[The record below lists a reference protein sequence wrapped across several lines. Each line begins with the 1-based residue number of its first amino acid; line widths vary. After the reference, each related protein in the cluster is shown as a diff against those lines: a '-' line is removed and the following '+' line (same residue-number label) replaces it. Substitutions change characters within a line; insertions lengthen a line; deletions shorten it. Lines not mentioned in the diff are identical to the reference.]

1 MSTLR
6 VTAEVLTVHEHPNAD
21 ALELAQV
28 GLYRAVVA
36 KGAYRTGESAVYIPE
51 QSVLPITLI
60 EELGLTGRLAGPGSD
75 RVKAVRLRGELS
87 QGIVCRPK
95 ALADVDLARAA
106 ADGTDFAEALGIVK
120 WVPPIPPTM
129 NGDVESAP
137 DLLPWVDIENIQRY
151 PDIFAPGENVVL
163 TEKLHGSAC
172 LLTYL
177 ADQDRAYVSSKGF
190 GAKSLALK
198 EDSRNLYWRAVHA
211 HGVAAAAA
219 RLAERLGAR
228 RVGIFGEVYG
238 AGVQDLSY
246 GADGR
251 RESLGYA
258 VFDVSAEIMR
268 RGPLAGRGRAPRR
281 RTAAGATAVR
291 GPVRHRPRPG
301 GRLGPGDRVRA
312 RPASAGGRRDT
323 PCRRALQPG
332 DRRPGHREGGQP
344 GVSDAQGR
352 HGVRVTGPGG
362 RGAGAAVPPGH
373 GGRPKGT
380 PRPGHGAG
388 RGVPSAAL
396 LGRALRLLRPL

>member
-36 KGAYRTGESAVYIPE
+36 KGAYRTGEAAVYIPE
-51 QSVLPITLI
+51 QSVLPAELI
-60 EELGLTGRLAGPGSD
+60 EELGLTGRLAGGEAN

-106 ADGTDFAEALGIVK
+106 AEGTDFAERLDIAK

-129 NGDVESAP
+129 SGEVESAP

-151 PDIFAPGENVVL
+151 PDIFTPGEPVVL

-172 LLTYL
+172 LLTYV
-177 ADQDRAYVSSKGF
+177 AGEDRVYVSSKGF
-190 GAKSLALK
+190 GARSLALK
-198 EDSRNLYWRAVHA
+198 EDPRNLYWRAVRG
-211 HGVAAAAA
+211 HGVAEAAA

-251 RESLGYA
+251 RDTLGYA
-258 VFDVSAEIMR
+258 AFDVSADVDGAVRWLDAAEVLEGELPVVPR
-268 RGPLAGRGRAPRR
+268 LYAGPYDIERVLEFASGRETVSGRGLHLREGVVIRP
-281 RTAAGATAVR
+281 AVER
-291 GPVRHRPRPG
+291 YSTVTG
-301 GRLGPGDRVRA
+301 GRAIAKAVS
-312 RPASAGGRRDT
+312 PAYLTRKGGT
-323 PCRRALQPG
+323 
-332 DRRPGHREGGQP
+332 EYE
-344 GVSDAQGR
+344 
-352 HGVRVTGPGG
+352 
-362 RGAGAAVPPGH
+362 
-373 GGRPKGT
+373 
-380 PRPGHGAG
+380 
-388 RGVPSAAL
+388 
-396 LGRALRLLRPL
+396 

>member
-36 KGAYRTGESAVYIPE
+36 KGTYRTGETALYIPE
-51 QSVLPITLI
+51 QSVLPPGLI
-60 EELGLTGRLAGPGSD
+60 EELGLTGRLAGSSSD
-75 RVKAVRLRGELS
+75 RVRAVRLRGELS
-87 QGIVCRPK
+87 QGIVCRPR

-106 ADGTDFAEALGIVK
+106 ADGTDFAETLGIVK

-129 NGDVESAP
+129 SGEVESAP
-137 DLLPWVDIENIQRY
+137 GLLPWVDIENIQRY
-151 PDIFAPGENVVL
+151 PDIFAPGEPVVL

-172 LLTYL
+172 LVTHL
-177 ADQDRAYVSSKGF
+177 ADEGRAYVSSKGF

-198 EDSRNLYWRAVHA
+198 EDSRNLYWRAVHG
-211 HGVAAAAA
+211 HGVARAAA

-258 VFDVSAEIMR
+258 VFDVSAEID
-268 RGPLAGRGRAPRR
+268 GE
-281 RTAAGATAVR
+281 VR
-291 GPVRHRPRPG
+291 W
-301 GRLGPGDRVRA
+301 L
-312 RPASAGGRRDT
+312 
-323 PCRRALQPG
+323 
-332 DRRPGHREGGQP
+332 
-344 GVSDAQGR
+344 DA
-352 HGVRVTGPGG
+352 
-362 RGAGAAVPPGH
+362 
-373 GGRPKGT
+373 
-380 PRPGHGAG
+380 
-388 RGVPSAAL
+388 AAL
-396 LGRALRLLRPL
+396 LEGELPLVPRVYEGPYTVDRVLDAASGRETVSGRGLHLREGVVIRPATERYSPVTGGRAIAKAVSPAYLTRKGGTEYE

>member
-36 KGAYRTGESAVYIPE
+36 KGAYRTGDAALYIPE
-51 QSVLPITLI
+51 QSVLPSGLI
-60 EELGLTGRLAGPGSD
+60 EELGLTGRLAGSNSD

-106 ADGTDFAEALGIVK
+106 LDGTDFAQRLGITK

-129 NGDVESAP
+129 DGDVESAP
-137 DLLPWVDIENIQRY
+137 ELLPWVDIENIQRF
-151 PDIFAPGENVVL
+151 PDIFTPGEAVVL

-177 ADQDRAYVSSKGF
+177 ADEDRVHVSSKGF

-198 EDSRNLYWRAVHA
+198 EDPRNLYWRAVHG
-211 HGVAAAAA
+211 HGVAEVAA

-238 AGVQDLSY
+238 AGVQDLTY

-258 VFDVSAEIMR
+258 VFDVSAEIDGTVR
-268 RGPLAGRGRAPRR
+268 WLDAAELLAEELPLVPRLYE
-281 RTAAGATAVR
+281 GAY
-291 GPVRHRPRPG
+291 
-301 GRLGPGDRVRA
+301 DIERVLEA
-312 RPASAGGRRDT
+312 AGGRETVSGRG
-323 PCRRALQPG
+323 L
-332 DRRPGHREGGQP
+332 HLREGVVIRP
-344 GVSDAQGR
+344 AVERYSA
-352 HGVRVTGPGG
+352 VTG
-362 RGAGAAVPPGH
+362 
-373 GGRPKGT
+373 
-380 PRPGHGAG
+380 
-388 RGVPSAAL
+388 
-396 LGRALRLLRPL
+396 GRAIAKAVSPAYLTRKGGTEYE

>member
-36 KGAYRTGESAVYIPE
+36 KGAYRTGDAAVYIPE
-51 QSVLPITLI
+51 QAVLPAGLI
-60 EELGLTGRLAGPGSD
+60 EELGLTGRLAGTGAD

-106 ADGTDFAEALGIVK
+106 VEGTDFAELLGITK

-129 NGDVESAP
+129 SGEVESAP
-137 DLLPWVDIENIQRY
+137 ELLPWVDIENIQRF
-151 PDIFAPGENVVL
+151 PDVFAPGEAVVL

-172 LLTYL
+172 LLTYA
-177 ADQDRAYVSSKGF
+177 ADEGRVYVSSKGF

-198 EDSRNLYWRAVHA
+198 EDPRNLYWRAMHG
-211 HGVAAAAA
+211 HGVAEVAK
-219 RLAERLGAR
+219 RLSERLGAR

-238 AGVQDLSY
+238 AGVQDLTY

-258 VFDVSAEIMR
+258 VFDVSAEIDGNVR
-268 RGPLAGRGRAPRR
+268 WLDAAELLDGELPLVPRLYEGPYDVERVLEIASGRETVSGRGLHLREGVVI
-281 RTAAGATAVR
+281 RTAVER
-291 GPVRHRPRPG
+291 YSPVTG
-301 GRLGPGDRVRA
+301 GRAIAKAVS
-312 RPASAGGRRDT
+312 PAYLTRKGGT
-323 PCRRALQPG
+323 
-332 DRRPGHREGGQP
+332 EYE
-344 GVSDAQGR
+344 
-352 HGVRVTGPGG
+352 
-362 RGAGAAVPPGH
+362 
-373 GGRPKGT
+373 
-380 PRPGHGAG
+380 
-388 RGVPSAAL
+388 
-396 LGRALRLLRPL
+396 

>member
-28 GLYRAVVA
+28 GLYRAVVT
-36 KGAYRTGESAVYIPE
+36 KGAYRTGDAAVYIPE
-51 QSVLPITLI
+51 QSVLPTGLI
-60 EELGLTGRLAGPGSD
+60 EELGLTGRLAGSNSD

-106 ADGTDFAEALGIVK
+106 LDGTDFAELLGITK

-129 NGDVESAP
+129 NGEVESAP
-137 DLLPWVDIENIQRY
+137 ELLPWVDIENIQRF
-151 PDIFAPGENVVL
+151 PDIFTPGEAVVL

-177 ADQDRAYVSSKGF
+177 AEEDRVHVSSKGF

-198 EDSRNLYWRAVHA
+198 EDPRNLYWRAMHG
-211 HGVAAAAA
+211 HGVAEVAA
-219 RLAERLGAR
+219 RLADRLGAR

-238 AGVQDLSY
+238 AGVQDLTY

-258 VFDVSAEIMR
+258 VFDVSAEVDGTVR
-268 RGPLAGRGRAPRR
+268 WLDAAELLGGELPLVPRLFEGAYDIDRVLEVASGRETVSGRGLHLREGVVIRP
-281 RTAAGATAVR
+281 AVER
-291 GPVRHRPRPG
+291 YSPVTG
-301 GRLGPGDRVRA
+301 GRA
-312 RPASAGGRRDT
+312 IAK
-323 PCRRALQPG
+323 
-332 DRRPGHREGGQP
+332 
-344 GVSDAQGR
+344 
-352 HGVRVTGPGG
+352 
-362 RGAGAAVPPGH
+362 AV
-373 GGRPKGT
+373 
-380 PRPGHGAG
+380 
-388 RGVPSAAL
+388 SAAYL
-396 LGRALRLLRPL
+396 TRKGGTEYE

>member
-36 KGAYRTGESAVYIPE
+36 KGAYRTGEAAVYIPE
-51 QSVLPITLI
+51 QAVLPAELI
-60 EELGLTGRLAGPGSD
+60 EELGLTGRLAGSKAD

-106 ADGTDFAEALGIVK
+106 AEGADFAERLGVTK

-129 NGDVESAP
+129 SGEVESAP

-151 PDIFAPGENVVL
+151 PDIFTPGEPVVL

-177 ADQDRAYVSSKGF
+177 ADEDRVHVSSKGF

-198 EDSRNLYWRAVHA
+198 EEARNLYWRAVRG
-211 HGVAAAAA
+211 HGVAEAAAG
-219 RLAERLGAR
+219 LAERLGAR

-238 AGVQDLSY
+238 AGVQDLTY

-251 RESLGYA
+251 RETLGYA
-258 VFDVSAEIMR
+258 VFDVSAEIDGR
-268 RGPLAGRGRAPRR
+268 VRWLDAAEVLKGELPLVPRLFEGPYDIDRVLEVATGRETVSGRDLHLREGVVIRPAVERYSTVTGGRAI
-281 RTAAGATAVR
+281 AKAVSPAYLTR
-291 GPVRHRPRPG
+291 KG
-301 GRLGPGDRVRA
+301 G
-312 RPASAGGRRDT
+312 T
-323 PCRRALQPG
+323 
-332 DRRPGHREGGQP
+332 EYE
-344 GVSDAQGR
+344 
-352 HGVRVTGPGG
+352 
-362 RGAGAAVPPGH
+362 
-373 GGRPKGT
+373 
-380 PRPGHGAG
+380 
-388 RGVPSAAL
+388 
-396 LGRALRLLRPL
+396 